1 MQKHLRRIVLG
12 TNVAAKA
19 LQPAGATTAELE
31 KWQQDVV
38 QGKYN
43 NALDGLTFPEDF
55 KMLDLAK
62 HVKGTIDVMRHVMER
77 LEDARNTEKGLL
89 YK

>member
-1 MQKHLRRIVLG
+1 M
-12 TNVAAKA
+12 
-19 LQPAGATTAELE
+19 
-31 KWQQDVV
+31 

-55 KMLDLAK
+55 KMLDLPK
-62 HVKGTIDVMRHVMER
+62 HVKGTIDLMRHVIER